1 MSGQV
6 RPFRK
11 YSVPQL
17 VEMVVKW
24 RGETKVLVE
33 LVTEL
38 EFRQG
43 KIARSIQATLTEELK
58 TADWDRSWE
67 QHGRWDQCK
76 SLGHVLNNAERRLW
90 TGVEL
95 LRAAGYPIMWRAQAP
110 AETRNPVRR
119 AIAWNDGGRL
129 TTETGTPGS
138 VERCRLLIDVFTRAI
153 TLVRREGLARGGA
166 AEDIWPHDRRVAVKA
181 MQRVMKE
188 ARQGVERE

>member
-11 YSVPQL
+11 SSVPQL

-43 KIARSIQATLTEELK
+43 KIARSMQATLTEQLK
-58 TADWDRSWE
+58 TADWDRNWE
-67 QHGRWDQCK
+67 QHGRWEQCK
-76 SLGHVLNNAERRLW
+76 SLGHVLKNAERRLW
-90 TGVEL
+90 AGVEL
-95 LRAAGYPIMWRAQAP
+95 LRAAGYPIIWRAQAP
-110 AETRNPVRR
+110 AENRNPVRR

-129 TTETGTPGS
+129 TTETGAPGS

-181 MQRVMKE
+181 MQRQLRTTTTEVSDD
-188 ARQGVERE
+188 